1 MSKIIELSESI
12 IEKYAEAKAD
22 MIKYKL
28 KYESYKSKFETLEIH
43 LASLKAENILLNTKL
58 ESYESRS

>member
-12 IEKYAEAKAD
+12 IEKYVEAKAN
-22 MIKYKL
+22 MIEYKL
-28 KYESYKSKFETLEIH
+28 KYQSYKSKFEALEMH